1 MSKVMNHKKMKS
13 GKSEWLSKIKTT
25 SHIMKSIYNQHV
37 SLVELNLIRPENGNV
52 TGKEKLLFFSE
63 KENCLARKTIK
74 RSVSFLYCQSLLLSD
89 NHGGKSDAAIA
100 ARLAS
105 TAFAACF
112 QNCAARQIG
121 RLMSLNFSTRQIA
134 VEAVPWSC

>member
-1 MSKVMNHKKMKS
+1 MATSPVKKNYYSSQK
-13 GKSEWLSKIKTT
+13 KKIVLQEKQ
-25 SHIMKSIYNQHV
+25 S
-37 SLVELNLIRPENGNV
+37 NV
-52 TGKEKLLFFSE
+52 LWH
-63 KENCLARKTIK
+63 
-74 RSVSFLYCQSLLLSD
+74 LYCQSLLLSD